1 MMRSSTPM
9 LSSGRT
15 AADQDAVVL
24 RARELLADPRPSR
37 FIELD
42 RAEIRSV
49 ALVGELS
56 TRLLNLCRQLLSRH
70 SWRSVRAR
78 KINRVGIDADD

>member
-9 LSSGRT
+9 LSSGRRPPPIKM
-15 AADQDAVVL
+15 QSYF
-24 RARELLADPRPSR
+24 ARELLADPRPSR

-56 TRLLNLCRQLLSRH
+56 M
-70 SWRSVRAR
+70 
-78 KINRVGIDADD
+78 